1 MIDDG
6 SCEYVITPFQD
17 EVNFLNGTPVLLCRT
32 PLTKEEALMNVA
44 EPPEIQSEIFIERG
58 KQSVME
64 PNQRLGE
71 ITTMGGLVNYA
82 YGYYKIKKQ
91 E

>member
-6 SCEYVITPFQD
+6 SCEYVIRPFQD
-17 EVNFLNGTPVLLCRT
+17 EVNFLNGTPVLLCRE
-32 PLTKEEALMNVA
+32 PITKEEALMNVA

-71 ITTMGGLVNYA
+71 IRTMGGLVNYA
-82 YGYYKIKKQ
+82 YGYYKIKEQ
-91 E
+91 